1 MEFARYRE
9 KMYGNNNIYIQFV
22 FVIDF
27 SKYCVPLSFISL
39 VLCVILCLLYLHRL
53 IVMSRMTVPL
63 YWKYVLSNLLD
74 VVTRYR
80 RYLYSATKS
89 SVFLTSAYRLFELD
103 QHGYHAEFIK
113 TDNVNLVYFIKV
125 SVMTVY

>member
-1 MEFARYRE
+1 
-9 KMYGNNNIYIQFV
+9 
-22 FVIDF
+22 
-27 SKYCVPLSFISL
+27 
-39 VLCVILCLLYLHRL
+39 
-53 IVMSRMTVPL
+53 MSRMTVPL

-113 TDNVNLVYFIKV
+113 T
-125 SVMTVY
+125 

>member
-9 KMYGNNNIYIQFV
+9 KMYENNNIYIQFV

-53 IVMSRMTVPL
+53 IVMSRMTVPR

>member
-1 MEFARYRE
+1 VEFARYRE